1 MGIVLDFGERRHIKL
16 MILSCKKEDFEIM
29 DCDYELK
36 KYGNSEA
43 EDSGPG
49 NILEHMIDIVIEPKE
64 CGKYQLKVTYRIADE
79 ILIETV
85 GVNVI

>member
-16 MILSCKKEDFEIM
+16 MIHSCKEQDFEIM

-43 EDSGPG
+43 EDSGAG

-64 CGKYQLKVTYRIADE
+64 RGKYQLKVTYRIADE

-85 GVNVI
+85 GVDVI